1 MSDTFL
7 ENVFIKHLN
16 GPLFFGFTSEFISIS
31 KQIPKTA
38 SIVIIRMDRV
48 TYVDQSGLF
57 ALEDVLMELSQRNIE
72 CLMVGLKSQP
82 KYLMKSIRIIGKLIS
97 EEHLFETF
105 DECKKWVVS
114 QQDMTPSN

>member
-1 MSDTFL
+1 MKKMGDISKEDARISSVAKEKYWKDESQLSDTFL

-48 TYVDQSGLF
+48 PYVDQSGLF

-72 CLMVGLKSQP
+72 CL
-82 KYLMKSIRIIGKLIS
+82 
-97 EEHLFETF
+97 
-105 DECKKWVVS
+105 
-114 QQDMTPSN
+114 